1 MFKSIY
7 PFFPRS
13 AAFVLLFLTS
23 GTLHAA
29 PPNLRGSLG
38 IHDPSAVIQC
48 GSLYYVFGTGQG
60 ILSKSSADTTYW
72 VTGPPVFATYPSWTT
87 NAVPGFTGDFWAPDI
102 HYFNGQY
109 YLYYAVSTFGSQVS
123 AIGLATSPTLN
134 PSDPTY
140 KWTDQGAVIESS
152 ADVNYNAIDP
162 SVTFDASSNLWMS
175 FGSFW
180 TGIKLIQLSPVTGKA
195 STTNRT
201 VYSLAN
207 DDAASGDP
215 IEGSYLYYHD
225 PYYYL
230 FVNWGTCCDGID
242 STYNIR
248 VGRSENITGPYLDQ
262 NGSNM
267 VSSGGTL
274 FLGTTGKFI
283 APGQV
288 GIIEENGNT
297 SFGYHY
303 LDANNNG
310 TPTFDFEPLAW
321 TSNGWPS
328 FTNNW
333 SAAWHFHMDARD
345 DGNQYYG
352 LLQNGASIS
361 NDPLLGDSLLLNGSN
376 QYVSLPNGAANA
388 QTFAAVIKWNGGAA
402 WQRVFDFGNGTNSYL
417 FLTPLA
423 STGFPRFTITS
434 SGTGGEQHL
443 DATSAVPVNVWTH
456 LAATTDGTR
465 GILYINGVAVT
476 TNAAMT
482 LTAPDIVPTNVWF
495 GRSQFAADPYFN
507 GEISSIR
514 IFGRALSA
522 TEIVAPQPTIS
533 APAANSFYQPGQTIQ
548 FAGTA
553 TDFADSPL
561 SVSGLSWTV
570 AFCDGDLTNVVAG
583 PLSGSGGSF
592 SIPSNGEAATNGFYN
607 ISLVATDALGR
618 AATNSVNIFP
628 NPTNTAWTAIYSF
641 NNGAT
646 DSNGL
651 FNGTLVNGAS
661 TVADPIRGPVLN
673 LSGVGQYVGLP
684 AGIGAMRTFAAWVKW
699 GGGNDW
705 QRIFDFGVNDTSYA
719 MFTAKASSGK
729 LRFEITPNGAAET
742 RDLDSP
748 NPLPTNVWTHV
759 AMALDGW
766 QAVMFVNGQAVA
778 VNPSVNLLPSDVA
791 GGANY
796 FGRSQF
802 STDPYFNGQMDSMQ
816 VSSQTLP
823 IEQITASGIGFSN
836 TASTLTLNWPAW
848 TNGLGLYASGSL
860 AAGANWTSV
869 TNPPA
874 TTNGV
879 NFLTLAATNSQMFFR
894 LQLP

>member
-7 PFFPRS
+7 PFFS
-13 AAFVLLFLTS
+13 QCGAFVLLFLA
-23 GTLHAA
+23 GGVLRAA

-72 VTGPPVFATYPSWTT
+72 VTGPPIFTTYPSWTT

-102 HYFNGQY
+102 HFFNGQY

-140 KWTDQGAVIESS
+140 KWTDQGAVIESGS
-152 ADVNYNAIDP
+152 DVDYNAIDP

-180 TGIKLIQLSPVTGKA
+180 TGIKLIQLSAATGKA

-201 VYSLAN
+201 VYSLAT

-215 IEGSYLYYHD
+215 IEGSYLYYRE

-242 STYNIR
+242 SSYNIR
-248 VGRSENITGPYLDQ
+248 VGRSANITGPYLAQ
-262 NGSNM
+262 NGVNM
-267 VSSGGTL
+267 TSSGGTL

-310 TPTFDFEPLAW
+310 APTFDFEPLSW
-321 TSNGWPS
+321 TSNGWPA

-352 LLQNGASIS
+352 LLKNGASIF

-388 QTFAAVIKWNGGAA
+388 QTFAAVVKWNGGAA

-443 DATSAVPVNVWTH
+443 DAASAMPVNVWTH

-465 GILYINGVAVT
+465 GILYVNGVAVT

-482 LTAPDIVPTNVWF
+482 LTASDIVPTNVWF
-495 GRSQFAADPYFN
+495 GRSQFVTNPYFN
-507 GEISSIR
+507 GQISSIR
-514 IFGRALSA
+514 IYGRALSA
-522 TEIVAPQPTIS
+522 TEIVAPQPAIS
-533 APAANSFYQPGQTIQ
+533 TPAANSFYQPGQTIQ

-561 SVSGLSWTV
+561 PVSGLVWTV
-570 AFCDGDLTNVVAG
+570 GFCDTDSTNVVAG
-583 PLSGSGGSF
+583 PFSGNGGSF
-592 SIPSNGEAATNGFYN
+592 SIPLTGEAATNGFYN
-607 ISLVATDALGR
+607 ISLVATDTLGR
-618 AATNSVNIFP
+618 VATNSVNIFP

-641 NNGAT
+641 NNGVT

-651 FNGTLVNGAS
+651 FNGALVNGAS

-673 LSGVGQYVGLP
+673 LSGAGQYVDLP

-705 QRIFDFGVNDTSYA
+705 QRIFDFGANDTSYA

-729 LRFEITPNGAAET
+729 LRFEITPNGSAET

-759 AMALDGW
+759 AVTFDGW

-791 GGANY
+791 GDANY

-802 STDPYFNGQMDSMQ
+802 STDPYFSGQMDSIQ

-848 TNGLGLYASGSL
+848 TNGLGLYAAGSL
-860 AAGANWTSV
+860 ATGANWTSI
-869 TNPPA
+869 TNSPA

-879 NFLTLAATNSQMFFR
+879 NFLTLAATNNQRFFR